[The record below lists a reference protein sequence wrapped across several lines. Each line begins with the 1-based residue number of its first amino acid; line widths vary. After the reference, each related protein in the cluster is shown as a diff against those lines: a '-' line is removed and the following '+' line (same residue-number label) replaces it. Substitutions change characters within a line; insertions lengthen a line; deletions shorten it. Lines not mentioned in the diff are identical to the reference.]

1 VAKLIAFK
9 QNLEN
14 NIFDSSKKHQNLQ
27 RDIVELNKKNMDLR
41 SQIGVGE
48 ETQRHLNMQ
57 VMQLERNNTMVDSKI
72 QERYKS
78 ISEELSKVVSEKE
91 MLKRKVN

>member
-1 VAKLIAFK
+1 MIAFK

-27 RDIVELNKKNMDLR
+27 RDVVELNKKNMDLR

-57 VMQLERNNTMVDSKI
+57 VMQLERNSTMVDSKI

-78 ISEELSKVVSEKE
+78 ISEELSKVVGEKE